1 MYFVLILNKLQGET
15 SIKSSN
21 KAESNINSSSSL
33 RMTQKEFQF
42 LNFLLLLYELRSQV
56 TSRFALESLCN
67 LFYVN
72 FNSDT
77 NSYL

>member
-21 KAESNINSSSSL
+21 KAESNINSSNSL

-56 TSRFALESLCN
+56 TSRFVLESLCN

>member
-1 MYFVLILNKLQGET
+1 MYFILILNKLQLET
-15 SIKSSN
+15 LIKSSN
-21 KAESNINSSSSL
+21 EAENNINSSNSL
-33 RMTQKEFQF
+33 RMTQKESQF
-42 LNFLLLLYELRSQV
+42 LSFLLLLYELRSQV

-67 LFYVN
+67 LFYIN